1 MLAAGALVAAPLVGA
16 APALAADEPSVTV
29 SPDTELD
36 AEGPNTLTV
45 TGEGFTPGSPGV
57 YAAVG
62 PAGLLDVPNF
72 HLNADLFDGAEW
84 VRSIESDGS
93 FTQELTLEAAAFDS
107 DGTSVDCTE
116 TECGVYTWAA
126 HGSDDRSQDTYTP
139 IKFAEVEEETPDVTV
154 TVSPSSDLDPEEPN
168 TLTVTGEGFT
178 PGSPGIYVAVGP
190 KDVKDNADWTSNS
203 RYFTA
208 VAWIRSVSDDG
219 TINQDITL
227 DSPAYEANG
236 VPVNC
241 TETECGVY
249 TWAAHGSDDRSQDT
263 YTPIKFAEVE
273 EETPDVTVTVS
284 PDTELAPE
292 EPNTLTVTGEGFTP
306 GSPGIYVAVG
316 PKDVKDNADW
326 ASNPRHFTA
335 VAWIRSVS
343 DDGTI
348 NQDITLDSPAYE
360 ANGVPVNCTETE
372 CGVYTWAAHG
382 SDDRSQDT
390 YTPIKFAEVEEE
402 TPDVTVTVSPDTEL
416 APEEPNTLTV
426 TGEGFTP
433 GSPGIYVAVGPKDV
447 KDNADWASNPRHFT
461 AVAWIRSVSDDGTIN
476 QDIILDSPA
485 YEANGVPVNCTET
498 ECGVYTW
505 AAHGSDDR
513 SQDTY
518 TPIKFAEVEEETPD
532 VTVTVSPDT
541 ELAPEEPN
549 TLTVTGEGFTP
560 GSPGIY
566 VAVGPKDVK
575 DNADWAS
582 NPRHFTAVAWIRSVS
597 DDGTINQDITLDS
610 PAYEANGVPVNCTE
624 TECGVYTW
632 AAHGSDDRS
641 QDTYTPIKFAE
652 AGEGPGDGGDNGG
665 GDDKDE
671 TPGTGEDDDETTEVD
686 KCFAVTSGEF
696 AWGIHA
702 GFIDYVTGGI
712 ANGSITPNGVPKKGN
727 EFNFK
732 YQNGDYDSAK
742 QTGIVKFSGSVK
754 FTGHNG
760 ELDVTLANPQFHI
773 NKNKATVLLDVTTS
787 GKFEKNVPFAV
798 VDLKNAKA
806 TATGFTATAANAVL
820 TDEGS
825 AAMQDF
831 YKPGSAVAPVTVS
844 FKLDGAGD
852 CSGKVEEGSTGGS
865 GSGAGTGDGDDNSK
879 TSNVNLTANKG
890 SDTNENVAMCR
901 STRGASLNWGV
912 KQSFSDYVTGLIA
925 NGSIQRANGVSG
937 SFNWPGRTASF
948 NPDTGTG
955 QFGFGGTVTFS
966 GHDGA
971 LNMRISNPRVQIV
984 SSSQARLYADVRSTN
999 PAGEV
1004 TVDARGV
1011 HIANLNVSG
1020 KKSVSGDTITFSSV
1034 AATRTSAGVP
1044 AYAAF

>member
-1 MLAAGALVAAPLVGA
+1 MNFRGRFSSPLNRLNSGTRARTSRRLGARALPAMLAAGALVAAPLVGA

-84 VRSIESDGS
+84 VRSIEADGS

-107 DGTSVDCTE
+107 DGTTVDCTE

-139 IKFAEVEEETPDVTV
+139 IK
-154 TVSPSSDLDPEEPN
+154 L
-168 TLTVTGEGFT
+168 
-178 PGSPGIYVAVGP
+178 
-190 KDVKDNADWTSNS
+190 
-203 RYFTA
+203 
-208 VAWIRSVSDDG
+208 
-219 TINQDITL
+219 
-227 DSPAYEANG
+227 
-236 VPVNC
+236 
-241 TETECGVY
+241 
-249 TWAAHGSDDRSQDT
+249 
-263 YTPIKFAEVE
+263 
-273 EETPDVTVTVS
+273 
-284 PDTELAPE
+284 
-292 EPNTLTVTGEGFTP
+292 
-306 GSPGIYVAVG
+306 
-316 PKDVKDNADW
+316 
-326 ASNPRHFTA
+326 
-335 VAWIRSVS
+335 
-343 DDGTI
+343 
-348 NQDITLDSPAYE
+348 
-360 ANGVPVNCTETE
+360 
-372 CGVYTWAAHG
+372 
-382 SDDRSQDT
+382 
-390 YTPIKFAEVEEE
+390 
-402 TPDVTVTVSPDTEL
+402 
-416 APEEPNTLTV
+416 
-426 TGEGFTP
+426 
-433 GSPGIYVAVGPKDV
+433 
-447 KDNADWASNPRHFT
+447 
-461 AVAWIRSVSDDGTIN
+461 
-476 QDIILDSPA
+476 
-485 YEANGVPVNCTET
+485 
-498 ECGVYTW
+498 
-505 AAHGSDDR
+505 
-513 SQDTY
+513 
-518 TPIKFAEVEEETPD
+518 AEVEEETPD

-712 ANGSITPNGVPKKGN
+712 ANGSITPNGVTKKGN

-742 QTGIVKFSGSVK
+742 QTGIVKFSGSVH
-754 FTGHNG
+754 FTGHG
-760 ELDVTLANPQFHI
+760 GQLDLTLANPQFHI
-773 NKNKATVLLDVTTS
+773 NKDKATVLLDVTTS
-787 GKFEKNVPFAV
+787 GEVEKNVPFAV
-798 VDLKNAKA
+798 VDIKNAKA

-825 AAMQDF
+825 IAMQGF
-831 YKPGSAVAPVTVS
+831 YDAGETIAPVTTS
-844 FKLDGAGD
+844 LNFGAATECGE
-852 CSGKVEEGSTGGS
+852 KPTTPPTPKPNPT
-865 GSGAGTGDGDDNSK
+865 APTK
-879 TSNVNLTANKG
+879 PTSPNVNLTANKG

-912 KQSFSDYVTGLIA
+912 KQSFSDYVTGPIA

-937 SFNWPGRTASF
+937 KIGRAH
-948 NPDTGTG
+948 
-955 QFGFGGTVTFS
+955 V
-966 GHDGA
+966 
-971 LNMRISNPRVQIV
+971 
-984 SSSQARLYADVRSTN
+984 
-999 PAGEV
+999 
-1004 TVDARGV
+1004 
-1011 HIANLNVSG
+1011 
-1020 KKSVSGDTITFSSV
+1020 
-1034 AATRTSAGVP
+1034 
-1044 AYAAF
+1044 